1 MQQPSSTT
9 ADSSAVFSYPEP
21 DGKPVAVEFRQV
33 SKSFGPHQV
42 IRNVDLRV
50 AAGEVVAVCGP
61 SGSGKSTLIR
71 LINHLETLT
80 SGEILVHNQPT
91 AGLSGRA
98 LRELRTHIG
107 FVFQQFNL
115 YPHLDALDNVS
126 LALVKVHGWKQAQAR
141 EKARELLQRV
151 GLADR
156 AHHFPSQL
164 SGGQQQRVAIARA
177 LVTDPKI
184 ILFDEPTS
192 ALDPEMIG
200 EVLQVMQALAHSG
213 ITMIVVTHE
222 MSFAREI
229 ADRVVFMDG
238 GEILE
243 QADPESFFTRPA
255 HPRAQ
260 RFLQKVLF
268 PLQAATGGKADGVAS

>member
-1 MQQPSSTT
+1 MATPLIDARALTKTYTMGDQTVH
-9 ADSSAVFSYPEP
+9 ALR
-21 DGKPVAVEFRQV
+21 GV
-33 SKSFGPHQV
+33 S
-42 IRNVDLRV
+42 LRIE
-50 AAGEVVAVCGP
+50 AGEFVAIMGA
-61 SGSGKSTLIR
+61 SGSGKSTLMNI
-71 LINHLETLT
+71 LGCLDQPASGSYLLAGEAVQHLAPDALAA
-80 SGEILVHNQPT
+80 VRNQ
-91 AGLSGRA
+91 R
-98 LRELRTHIG
+98 IG

-115 YPHLDALDNVS
+115 YAHLTAQDNVS
-126 LALVKVHGWKQAQAR
+126 LALIKVHGWKKSEAR
-141 EKARELLQRV
+141 EKALALLTRV
-151 GLADR
+151 GLRDKAL
-156 AHHFPSQL
+156 HYPEQL

-177 LVTDPKI
+177 LVTDPNI

-200 EVLQVMQALAHSG
+200 EVLLVMQELAKSG

-229 ADRVVFMDG
+229 ADRVIFMDG

-243 QADPESFFTRPA
+243 QAAPEEFFLRPK

-268 PLQAATGGKADGVAS
+268 PLHPEKEATL

>member
-1 MQQPSSTT
+1 MHFQHHNSGHPT
-9 ADSSAVFSYPEP
+9 ASAV
-21 DGKPVAVEFRQV
+21 DGAAFAPAAVELRQV
-33 SKSFGPHQV
+33 DKSFGPHQV
-42 IRNVDLRV
+42 IHQVDFSV
-50 AAGEVVAVCGP
+50 ARGEVVAICGP

-71 LINHLETLT
+71 LINQLE
-80 SGEILVHNQPT
+80 SIGGGEILIDGQPT
-91 AGLSGRA
+91 SALTGKA
-98 LRELRTHIG
+98 LRQLRTHIG

-115 YPHLDALDNVS
+115 YAHLSALDNVS
-126 LALVKVHGWKQAQAR
+126 LALIKVHGWPR
-141 EKARELLQRV
+141 VKAHAKALSLLERV
-151 GLADR
+151 GLGDKAPF
-156 AHHFPSQL
+156 FPAQL

-177 LVTDPKI
+177 LATDPSL

-200 EVLQVMQALAHSG
+200 EVLQVMQELAHSG

-238 GEILE
+238 GAILE
-243 QADPESFFTRPA
+243 QAAPETFFTAPV

-260 RFLQKVLF
+260 RFLQKVLN
-268 PLQAATGGKADGVAS
+268 PLHARVEDV